1 MLGHSHGDGGHG
13 HGDHRHA
20 AHAHG
25 LGADA
30 ALGTTAGRGAA
41 RYRARLSLA
50 FVLVAGFLVVEL
62 VAAWWSGSLALLS
75 DAVHMVTDAAALGLA
90 LGAIRLAE
98 RRDTTGRR
106 TFGHYR
112 TEVLASLAV
121 AALMLV
127 TGGYVVV
134 AAVTRVG
141 ADVHVASGPMLL
153 VAVLGLAV
161 NVAGI
166 ALLRTGSAASLNVR
180 AAYQEV
186 LADAVGSLGVL
197 VAAVLI
203 GLTGQV
209 WIDTVAALAIGAF
222 IAPRALRLGR
232 DALHVLAQHAPAG
245 VDVDAV
251 AADLAGIQG
260 VTDVHDLH
268 LWSLTSGMDVATVH
282 LVTTAEVDAHAVLDR
297 ARDVLRG
304 RHGIAHATLQVEPQT
319 HTGCHEIDW

>member
-1 MLGHSHGDGGHG
+1 MFGHSHGAHSHGGHGHG
-13 HGDHRHA
+13 HGDH
-20 AHAHG
+20 AHG
-25 LGADA
+25 LGAGA
-30 ALGTTAGRGAA
+30 AFGTTAARGGA
-41 RYRARLSLA
+41 RYRSRLALA
-50 FVLVAGFLVVEL
+50 FGLVVLFVTVEL
-62 VAAWWSGSLALLS
+62 AAAWWSGSLALLS
-75 DAVHMVTDAAALGLA
+75 DAAHMVTDAAALGLA
-90 LGAIRLAE
+90 LAATRLAE

-121 AALMLV
+121 AALMLG
-127 TGGYVVV
+127 TGVYVVV
-134 AAVTRVG
+134 AAVSRVG
-141 ADVHVASGPMLL
+141 ADVHVASGPMLVVAL
-153 VAVLGLAV
+153 VGLAV

-166 ALLRTGSAASLNVR
+166 VLLRGGAAESLNVR

-186 LADAVGSLGVL
+186 LADAAGSVGVL

-222 IAPRALRLGR
+222 IAPRAVRLGR

-251 AADLAGIQG
+251 AADLAGIDG
-260 VTDVHDLH
+260 VADVHDLH

-282 LVTTAEVDAHAVLDR
+282 LVTAAEVDAHAVLDR
-297 ARDVLRG
+297 AREVLRG
-304 RHGIAHATLQVEPQT
+304 RHGIAHATLQVEPHT